1 MRRPG
6 RWSRRTAKVTAS
18 ILGVL
23 TVGAITGA
31 AWTWSEA
38 RTDEQISAAR
48 TAATAVAGEQV
59 PRLLSYTPDTV
70 DTALTDA
77 SDALTGEFKDQFG
90 ELSTT
95 VIAPTSKDKSVTTD
109 ATVVETSIV
118 DVDVDSATL
127 LMFVNQTTTTTADPA
142 PALAGSR
149 VVVALV
155 DTDQGWK
162 ISDLHPV

>member
-6 RWSRRTAKVTAS
+6 RWSRRTAIVTAS
-18 ILGVL
+18 VLGVL
-23 TVGAITGA
+23 TVGAIAGA
-31 AWTWSEA
+31 GWTWSEA

-48 TAATAVAGEQV
+48 IAAAAVAGEQV

-70 DTALTDA
+70 DTALADA

-95 VIAPTSKDKSVTTD
+95 VIAPTSKDKGVVTD
-109 ATVVETSIV
+109 AVVVESSIV

>member
-1 MRRPG
+1 MTRRG
-6 RWSRRTAKVTAS
+6 RWSRRTAIGAAS

-23 TVGAITGA
+23 AVGAIA
-31 AWTWSEA
+31 AAGWTWSEA
-38 RTDEQISAAR
+38 RTDDRITAAR
-48 TAATAVAGEQV
+48 DAATAVAGEQV
-59 PRLLSYTPDTV
+59 PRLLSYEPDTV
-70 DTALTDA
+70 DSALSDA

-95 VIAPTSKDKSVTTD
+95 VIAPTSKDKGVTTE
-109 ATVVETSIV
+109 ATVVESSIV

-155 DTDQGWK
+155 ETDQGWK